1 MDIVRTALMVLS
13 YLSWIFGLVFGV
25 SGIFAGGSTFLMALG
40 LIVLGFIFFGLNKLA
55 RRR

>member
-25 SGIFAGGSTFLMALG
+25 SSVFTGGTALQIALG